1 MECHIALIV
10 VREWMVSNMTWTEFI
25 LIAGVIIIAFTVLLL
40 GLTERIEDLEYSIH
54 TLWGSLN
61 RLGDNDD
68 ELRARVWKLE
78 HKDGEQNDRT

>member
-1 MECHIALIV
+1 M
-10 VREWMVSNMTWTEFI
+10 SWTEFI

-54 TLWGSLN
+54 ALRGFVK

-78 HKDGEQNDRT
+78 HKDDEQND